1 MAWHNIKD
9 YKRHKDMVF
18 NQQCDCTYKPS
29 RVKLYLKTL
38 SKMSAPGKVNI
49 TYLCSKSIIQSD
61 SLSIIIIFWII
72 YFWLYCIFI
81 LLLLWIV
88 NSGWPK
94 KKEPIDFL
102 NIFFICSKGYTKCTK
117 RRLINKRKEKLMI
130 IFFCFSENCSKRRSY
145 TSDKCRSTKR
155 WWQRR

>member
-1 MAWHNIKD
+1 MW
-9 YKRHKDMVF
+9 
-18 NQQCDCTYKPS
+18 
-29 RVKLYLKTL
+29 LYLQTFSSEALPENTQQNVCTRKGKYHIYHIVG
-38 SKMSAPGKVNI
+38 SK
-49 TYLCSKSIIQSD
+49 LCSKSIIQSD
-61 SLSIIIIFWII
+61 SLSIVIIFWII

-117 RRLINKRKEKLMI
+117 RRSINKRKEKLMI

>member
-1 MAWHNIKD
+1 MDSQTFSSEALPEKP
-9 YKRHKDMVF
+9 
-18 NQQCDCTYKPS
+18 QQNVCTRKGKYHI
-29 RVKLYLKTL
+29 VG
-38 SKMSAPGKVNI
+38 SK
-49 TYLCSKSIIQSD
+49 LCSKSIIQSD